1 MSTDRLIRS
10 MTNDFEKQFYEI
22 GAATLSITPE
32 AGVSLYSLD
41 GIVRTSSKIHSGLN
55 VSAITI
61 GCSKDL
67 LIIVSLDLI
76 WVDKIFTEKV
86 KKWLKQYIEDYDYRA
101 HLVLAATHSHS
112 TPQIS
117 KKICNSTKPDE
128 HYLFFLYSQVC
139 QVIKNALS
147 NKEKCY
153 AELSVT
159 NPKLTVNR
167 RKKILSLDMLK
178 RGIFKFIIANRPN
191 YKSKIDDK
199 LYTIWFYDLKSKEKA
214 VLLNYACHPTL
225 FRKNAVSADFP
236 GAVSRNI
243 KHQISEDVVVCFLQG
258 FAGNVKADLTKY
270 SCFHYSGF
278 LPYIYSCLFDR
289 LQFNK
294 RISTKKL
301 EDFSVNLA
309 KSAMLRCESKKIYP
323 KLLFYSKSIKLPLQG
338 DISTKSENIDIFYI
352 SIANELKMVALGG
365 EIFSEYSLWLRSFLM
380 RYKVYSLTVG
390 YCNSM
395 VGYIPTHKAMLEG
408 GYEVERTFEDFSH
421 SSPFSDRI
429 EGFIKHEIKKLIKMD
444 LG

>member
-1 MSTDRLIRS
+1 

-159 NPKLTVNR
+159 NPK
-167 RKKILSLDMLK
+167 
-178 RGIFKFIIANRPN
+178 
-191 YKSKIDDK
+191 
-199 LYTIWFYDLKSKEKA
+199 
-214 VLLNYACHPTL
+214 
-225 FRKNAVSADFP
+225 
-236 GAVSRNI
+236 
-243 KHQISEDVVVCFLQG
+243 
-258 FAGNVKADLTKY
+258 
-270 SCFHYSGF
+270 
-278 LPYIYSCLFDR
+278 
-289 LQFNK
+289 
-294 RISTKKL
+294 
-301 EDFSVNLA
+301 
-309 KSAMLRCESKKIYP
+309 
-323 KLLFYSKSIKLPLQG
+323 
-338 DISTKSENIDIFYI
+338 
-352 SIANELKMVALGG
+352 
-365 EIFSEYSLWLRSFLM
+365 
-380 RYKVYSLTVG
+380 
-390 YCNSM
+390 
-395 VGYIPTHKAMLEG
+395 
-408 GYEVERTFEDFSH
+408 
-421 SSPFSDRI
+421 
-429 EGFIKHEIKKLIKMD
+429 
-444 LG
+444 